1 MKKILVILSVLFA
14 MSFNCSAYTTLT
26 TYMSN
31 FKSDDPKEMFIILDS
46 YFNQK
51 FDFDK
56 FTQEEKVA
64 NIVELTTVDYY
75 FENFEEPD
83 SMVLLK
89 YMMEL
94 YDYSDEDLKNEFF
107 AHYDSVK
114 NYSITLKSI
123 YNTYVK
129 D

>member
-14 MSFNCSAYTTLT
+14 ISFNCSAYTTLT

-56 FTQEEKVA
+56 FTQEEKIA

-89 YMMEL
+89 YMLDL

-114 NYSITLKSI
+114 NYSTNLKSI
-123 YNTYVK
+123 YNTFEK